1 MRKNLPPLTQE
12 KLERLEARVR
22 LVDLARETRIPIT
35 VLSEL
40 ETGTRRLDAARA
52 QRRRDA
58 LKRLRGGTG

>member
-1 MRKNLPPLTQE
+1 MRHLAPLTQE

-52 QRRRDA
+52 RRRRDA